1 MLKSKAL
8 DAGALGFI
16 MKDADSKRL
25 LHAIRQ
31 VSAKVDLRVGRYGTP
46 FSKLNLAT
54 VLVTVQV
61 GA

>member
-1 MLKSKAL
+1 M

-31 VSAKVDLRVGRYGTP
+31 VSAKVDLRAGRYGTP